1 MREQQKNISKRR
13 WLVLLFACL
22 TNLCLG
28 SVYAW
33 SVFAAPMGEYLGTIT
48 GTGITT
54 ADLAIVYTVANSVGP
69 ITMISGG
76 WINDRFGPKKVIL
89 TGGVMF
95 GCGMILAGLSTSVGM
110 LMVTYGLLGG
120 LGLGMAYGC
129 TISCCVKFFPDKR
142 GLIGGLTTAAY
153 GFSSVL
159 LPPMINLLVEKVQVK
174 MAFILVGI
182 TFLVIISVSSLFMF
196 SCPDGFV
203 PEGWKAPEKQ
213 AGGQKEKDKDW
224 KEMLKSPIFYLMILL
239 LMSGAFSG
247 MMIIS
252 QASAVGME
260 MIGLSVAAAGIAVSV
275 LALFNSFG
283 RILAGFLSG
292 KIGRVQTLTLACFLS
307 VGGNVLLYLCGKGDL
322 ILFYIGISIVGI
334 CFGAFMGVFPGFTA
348 DQFGAAHNSVNYG
361 IMFIGFAMAGYFG
374 PTIMK
379 NVYYKNGFYTQAFL
393 IAAGLSVA
401 GIILTVLYRMC
412 KKREK

>member
-33 SVFAAPMGEYLGTIT
+33 SVFAAPMAEYLGTIT

-283 RILAGFLSG
+283 RILAGFLSD

-379 NVYYKNGFYTQAFL
+379 NVYFKNGFYTQAFL

>member
-33 SVFAAPMGEYLGTIT
+33 SVFAAPMAEYLGTIT

-129 TISCCVKFFPDKR
+129 TISCCVKFFPEKR

-283 RILAGFLSG
+283 RILAGFLSD

>member
-174 MAFILVGI
+174 MVFILVGI

-283 RILAGFLSG
+283 RILAGFLSD

>member
-33 SVFAAPMGEYLGTIT
+33 SVFAAPMAEYLGTIT

-224 KEMLKSPIFYLMILL
+224 KEMLKSSIFYLMILL

-283 RILAGFLSG
+283 RILAGFLSD

-348 DQFGAAHNSVNYG
+348 DQFGAAYNSVNYG

>member
-33 SVFAAPMGEYLGTIT
+33 SVFAAPMAEYLGTIT

-95 GCGMILAGLSTSVGM
+95 GCGMILAGLSTSIGM

-159 LPPMINLLVEKVQVK
+159 LPPVINLLVEKVLVK
-174 MAFILVGI
+174 MAFILVGL

-196 SCPDGFV
+196 SCPEGFV

-213 AGGQKEKDKDW
+213 ADGQKEVNKSW

-283 RILAGFLSG
+283 RILAGFLSD

-307 VGGNVLLYLCGKGDL
+307 VGGNVIMYLCSKGDL
-322 ILFYIGISIVGI
+322 ILFYTGISIVGI

-379 NVYYKNGFYTQAFL
+379 NVYYKNGSYTQAFL

-401 GIILTVLYRMC
+401 GIVLTVLYRMC

>member
-33 SVFAAPMGEYLGTIT
+33 SVFAAPMAEYLGTIT

-283 RILAGFLSG
+283 RILAGFLSD

-307 VGGNVLLYLCGKGDL
+307 VGGIVLLYLCGKGDL

>member
-1 MREQQKNISKRR
+1 MNMTKRR

-33 SVFAAPMGEYLGTIT
+33 SVFAAPMAERLTELR
-48 GTGITT
+48 GIQVTT

-76 WINDRFGPKKVIL
+76 WFNDRFGPQKVL
-89 TGGVMF
+89 LAGGLMF
-95 GCGMILAGLSTSVGM
+95 GGGMILSGFAGSVGA
-110 LMVTYGLLGG
+110 LIVTYGLLAG

-153 GFSSVL
+153 GFSSVI
-159 LPPMINLLVEKVQVK
+159 LPPVVNVLVEKMGVAS
-174 MAFILVGI
+174 AFKTVGAV
-182 TFLVIISVSSLFMF
+182 FLVMICVSAGFIIPCPKGFV
-196 SCPDGFV
+196 PDGFRPPAETKKV
-203 PEGWKAPEKQ
+203 GA
-213 AGGQKEKDKDW
+213 AVDKNW
-224 KEMLKSPIFYLMILL
+224 KEMLKSPVFYLMLLL

-252 QASAVGME
+252 QASAVGTE

-283 RILAGFLSG
+283 RIAAGFLSD
-292 KIGRVQTLTLACFLS
+292 KIGRIQTLTLACALS
-307 VGGNVLLYLCGKGDL
+307 VAGNLLLYMCGEGSVF
-322 ILFYIGISIVGI
+322 LFYLGISIVGI

-348 DQFGAAHNSVNYG
+348 DRFGAANNSVNYG
-361 IMFIGFAMAGYFG
+361 IMFIGFALAGYFG
-374 PTIMK
+374 PTLMK
-379 NVYYKNGFYTQAFL
+379 RVYYQNGAYTVAFL
-393 IAAGLSVA
+393 IAAALSAV
-401 GIILTVLYRMC
+401 GILLTFLYRYTVGRSH
-412 KKREK
+412 K

>member
-33 SVFAAPMGEYLGTIT
+33 SVFAAPMAEYLGTIT

-283 RILAGFLSG
+283 RIWAGFLSD

>member
-33 SVFAAPMGEYLGTIT
+33 SVFAAPMAEYLGTIT

-159 LPPMINLLVEKVQVK
+159 LPPVINLLVEKVQVK

-283 RILAGFLSG
+283 RILAGFLSD

-374 PTIMK
+374 TTIMK
-379 NVYYKNGFYTQAFL
+379 NVYYKNGSYTQAFL

>member
-33 SVFAAPMGEYLGTIT
+33 SVFAAPMAEYLGTIT

-213 AGGQKEKDKDW
+213 AGGQKDKDW

-283 RILAGFLSG
+283 RILAGFLSD

>member
-33 SVFAAPMGEYLGTIT
+33 SVFAAPMAEYLGTIT

-159 LPPMINLLVEKVQVK
+159 LPPVINLLVEKVQVK

-283 RILAGFLSG
+283 RILAGFLSD

>member
-33 SVFAAPMGEYLGTIT
+33 SVFAAPMAEYLGTIT

-224 KEMLKSPIFYLMILL
+224 KEMLKSPIFYLMIQL

-283 RILAGFLSG
+283 RILAGFLSD

>member
-1 MREQQKNISKRR
+1 MSMTKRR

-33 SVFAAPMGEYLGTIT
+33 SVFASPMAEHLSRATGEALTA
-48 GTGITT
+48 

-76 WINDRFGPKKVIL
+76 FVNDKFGPRAVIF
-89 TGGVMF
+89 TGGLMF
-95 GCGMILAGLSTSVGM
+95 GAGMILSGFVGSVPM

-120 LGLGMAYGC
+120 LGLGLAYGC

-153 GFSSVL
+153 GFSSVI
-159 LPPMINLLVEKVQVK
+159 LPPVVN
-174 MAFILVGI
+174 ALVGAVGVTASFI
-182 TFLVIISVSSLFMF
+182 VVGAVFLVIICVSAMF
-196 SCPDGFV
+196 IIRCPADFV
-203 PEGWKAPEKQ
+203 PEGWTPPKAEKT
-213 AGGQKEKDKDW
+213 GGTAVVDKNW
-224 KEMLKSPIFYLMILL
+224 LEMLKTPVFYLMILT

-252 QASAVGME
+252 QASAVGQE
-260 MIGLSVAAAGIAVSV
+260 MIGLSVTAAGIAVSV
-275 LALFNSFG
+275 LALFNSLG
-283 RILAGFLSG
+283 RVAAGSLSD
-292 KIGRVQTLTLACFLS
+292 KIGRVNTLTLACVLS
-307 VGGNVLLYLCGKGDL
+307 VAGNLLLYFCREGSVA
-322 ILFYIGISIVGI
+322 LFYIGVSVVGV

-348 DQFGAAHNSVNYG
+348 DEFGPKNNSVNYG

-379 NVYYKNGFYTQAFL
+379 SVYYGDGGYANAFL

-401 GIILTVLYRMC
+401 GILLTLLYRAVS
-412 KKREK
+412 KRKAQS

>member
-33 SVFAAPMGEYLGTIT
+33 SVFAAPMADYLGTIT
-48 GTGITT
+48 GKGITT

-283 RILAGFLSG
+283 RILAGFLSD

-401 GIILTVLYRMC
+401 GIILTVLYRIC

>member
-1 MREQQKNISKRR
+1 MSVSKKR

-33 SVFAAPMGEYLGTIT
+33 SVFAAPMAEYLGNVT
-48 GTGITT
+48 GTAITT

-76 WINDRFGPKKVIL
+76 WINDRFGPKTVIL
-89 TGGVMF
+89 TGGIMF
-95 GCGMILAGLSTSVGM
+95 GGGMILSGMASSVGM

-129 TISCCVKFFPDKR
+129 TISSCVKFFPDKR

-159 LPPMINLLVEKVQVK
+159 LPPVVNVLVEKFEVK
-174 MAFILVGI
+174 MAFVIVGVV
-182 TFLVIISVSSLFMF
+182 FLVIISVSSRFIF
-196 SCPDGFV
+196 SCPEGFV
-203 PEGWKAPEKQ
+203 PDGWKAPEKQ
-213 AGGQKEKDKDW
+213 AAKGAEVNKNW

-260 MIGLSVAAAGIAVSV
+260 MIGLSVASAGIAVSV

-283 RILAGFLSG
+283 RILAGLLSD
-292 KIGRVQTLTLACFLS
+292 KIGRVQTLTLACVLS
-307 VGGNVLLYLCGKGDL
+307 VAGNMLLYFCGEGDL
-322 ILFYIGISIVGI
+322 LLFYTGISVVGI

-379 NVYYKNGFYTQAFL
+379 TVYYKTGVYTQAFL
-393 IAAGLSVA
+393 IAVALSIA
-401 GIILTVLYRMC
+401 GILLTILYRIC
-412 KKREK
+412 NKKK

>member
-33 SVFAAPMGEYLGTIT
+33 SVFAAPMAEYLGTIT

-283 RILAGFLSG
+283 RILAGFLSD

>member
-54 ADLAIVYTVANSVGP
+54 ADLAIVYTVATSVGP

-283 RILAGFLSG
+283 RILAGFLS
-292 KIGRVQTLTLACFLS
+292 
-307 VGGNVLLYLCGKGDL
+307 D
-322 ILFYIGISIVGI
+322 
-334 CFGAFMGVFPGFTA
+334 
-348 DQFGAAHNSVNYG
+348 
-361 IMFIGFAMAGYFG
+361 
-374 PTIMK
+374 
-379 NVYYKNGFYTQAFL
+379 
-393 IAAGLSVA
+393 
-401 GIILTVLYRMC
+401 
-412 KKREK
+412 

>member
-33 SVFAAPMGEYLGTIT
+33 SVFAAPMAEYLGTIT

-129 TISCCVKFFPDKR
+129 TISCCVKFFPEKR

-159 LPPMINLLVEKVQVK
+159 LPPVINLLVEKVQVK

-283 RILAGFLSG
+283 RILAGFLSD

>member
-283 RILAGFLSG
+283 RILAGFLSD

>member
-33 SVFAAPMGEYLGTIT
+33 SVFAAPMAEYLGTIT

-159 LPPMINLLVEKVQVK
+159 LPPMINLLVETVQVK
-174 MAFILVGI
+174 MALILVGI

-283 RILAGFLSG
+283 RILAGFLSD

>member
-33 SVFAAPMGEYLGTIT
+33 SVFAAPMAEYLGTIT

-203 PEGWKAPEKQ
+203 PEGWKAPKKQ

-283 RILAGFLSG
+283 RILAGFLSD

>member
-22 TNLCLG
+22 RNLCLG

-33 SVFAAPMGEYLGTIT
+33 SVFAAPMAEYLGTIT

-283 RILAGFLSG
+283 RILAGFLSD

>member
-33 SVFAAPMGEYLGTIT
+33 SVFAAPMAEYLGTIT

-283 RILAGFLSG
+283 RILAGFLSD

-401 GIILTVLYRMC
+401 GIILTVLYLMC